1 MLKKFIA
8 QVFGRKPAKAD
19 KATVLKKSQHGI
31 AKERLSRGG
40 LQTCE
45 GLSKA
50 GFKAYIV
57 GGAVR
62 DLMLGGTPKDYD
74 VATNATPEE
83 VRAVFRRSRI
93 IGRRFRIVH
102 VLFGAETVEVSTFRT
117 ADLSDAQT
125 DEHGRVLRDNVFG
138 SQADDATR
146 RDFSVN
152 ALYYD
157 PVEET
162 VIDYHGGVKD
172 LRNKVLRIIGDPET
186 RYREDPVRMLRVT
199 RFAARLG
206 FTIDPK
212 TRAPIKQL
220 ASLLSNVP
228 SSRLFDEMMKL
239 LLCGHAVACI
249 KQLRGEHLHHGL
261 LPLLDVILEQPLGE
275 KFVMLALK
283 RTDERINLGK
293 GVSPGFLFAALLW
306 HEVLAEWTKLKAKG
320 EHPMPA
326 LFEAMTIVIDAQK
339 DKLAIQHRITA
350 DMREIWALQPRFE
363 RRTGRMPYKLLEHP
377 RFRAAYDFVLLRAAS
392 GEIDKEVAEWWTAF
406 IDAEPDARNALMLSV
421 KAHPGNAAGAGASM
435 GNPNDPAKRKRRR
448 RARRPEAEGSGAI
461 SGGDGAGGEGSG
473 GGGSGGS
480 EGSDGG
486 GGGGRGGRSR
496 SRGGSRGGSG
506 SGGAAPAGE

>member
-1 MLKKFIA
+1 MLKKFIS
-8 QVFGRKPAKAD
+8 QVFGRKPAKTKDGKNA
-19 KATVLKKSQHGI
+19 ATILKKSQHGI
-31 AKERLSRGG
+31 PKERLSRGG

-45 GLSKA
+45 GLAKA
-50 GFKAYIV
+50 GFKAFIV

-117 ADLSDAQT
+117 ADLKDATT

-146 RDFSVN
+146 RDFSIN

-157 PVEET
+157 PIEET

-172 LRNKVLRIIGDPET
+172 LRAKVLRIIGDPAT

-206 FTIDPK
+206 FSIDAK
-212 TRAPIKQL
+212 TRAPIKEL

-239 LLCGHAVACI
+239 LLSGHAVACI

-283 RTDERINLGK
+283 RTDERINMGK
-293 GVSPGFLFAALLW
+293 GVSPGFLFASLLW
-306 HEVLAEWTKLKAKG
+306 HEVLTEWNKLKAKG
-320 EHPMPA
+320 EHAMPA
-326 LFEAMTIVIDAQK
+326 LFEAMSIVIDTQK

-363 RRTGRMPYKLLEHP
+363 RRNGRMPYKLLEHP

-392 GEIDKEVAEWWTAF
+392 GEIDKELAEWWTVFQEA
-406 IDAEPDARNALMLSV
+406 DPDARNAMTL
-421 KAHPGNAAGAGASM
+421 AARSTATAGGVM
-435 GNPNDPAKRKRRR
+435 GNPADPTKRKRRR
-448 RARRPEAEGSGAI
+448 RPRKNADAPGEA
-461 SGGDGAGGEGSG
+461 
-473 GGGSGGS
+473 
-480 EGSDGG
+480 
-486 GGGGRGGRSR
+486 
-496 SRGGSRGGSG
+496 
-506 SGGAAPAGE
+506 AASAGE

>member
-1 MLKKFIA
+1 MLKRFIA
-8 QVFGRKPAKAD
+8 QVFGRKPAKTGAAGKAITLD
-19 KATVLKKSQHGI
+19 KAKHGI
-31 AKERLSRGG
+31 AKERLSRGA

-45 GLSKA
+45 GLHKA
-50 GFKAYIV
+50 GFKAFVV

-62 DLMLGGTPKDYD
+62 DLLLNGTPKDFD

-117 ADLSDAQT
+117 ADLSDAET

-146 RDFSVN
+146 RDFTIN

-157 PVEET
+157 PIEET
-162 VIDYHGGVKD
+162 VYDYHGGVKD
-172 LRNKVLRIIGDPET
+172 LRAKVLRIIGNPET

-206 FTIDPK
+206 FTIDAK
-212 TRAPIKQL
+212 TRAPIKAL
-220 ASLLSNVP
+220 AVLLSNVP

-239 LLCGHAVACI
+239 LLSGHAVACI

-275 KFVMLALK
+275 KFVMLALA
-283 RTDERINLGK
+283 RTDERINMGK

-306 HEVLAEWTKLKAKG
+306 HEVLAEWNKQKARG
-320 EHPMPA
+320 EHAMPA
-326 LFEAMTIVIDAQK
+326 LFEAMTIVIDTQRV
-339 DKLAIQHRITA
+339 KLAIQHRITA

-363 RRTGRMPYKLLEHP
+363 RRHGKMPYKLLEHP
-377 RFRAAYDFVLLRAAS
+377 RFRAAYDFVLLRSAS
-392 GEIDKEVAEWWTAF
+392 GEIEKEIGDWWTAF
-406 IDAEPDARNALMLSV
+406 IDADADTRNNMTLAAKTQAA
-421 KAHPGNAAGAGASM
+421 KAQATGGLTGAGRGADGAGSAGTAGGRTIM
-435 GNPNDPAKRKRRR
+435 GDPNDPAKRKRRR
-448 RARRPEAEGSGAI
+448 RARRPAGE
-461 SGGDGAGGEGSG
+461 GGEGG
-473 GGGSGGS
+473 AGGGSGNA
-480 EGSDGG
+480 GG
-486 GGGGRGGRSR
+486 TPT
-496 SRGGSRGGSG
+496 
-506 SGGAAPAGE
+506 PAGQ

>member
-1 MLKKFIA
+1 MLKKFI
-8 QVFGRKPAKAD
+8 QSVFSRKSGSAAKAG
-19 KATVLKKSQHGI
+19 KAKTISKADHGI
-31 AKERLSRGG
+31 ARERLSRGA
-40 LQTCE
+40 LSTCE
-45 GLSKA
+45 GLHKA
-50 GFKAYIV
+50 GYKAFVV

-74 VATNATPEE
+74 VATNATPEQ
-83 VRAVFRRSRI
+83 VRDTFRRSRI

-117 ADLSDAQT
+117 ADLTDAET

-138 SQADDATR
+138 SQAEDATR
-146 RDFSVN
+146 RDFTIN

-157 PVEET
+157 PIEET

-172 LRNKVLRIIGDPET
+172 IRGKVLRMIGDAET

-199 RFAARLG
+199 RFSAKLG
-206 FTIDPK
+206 FSIDPK
-212 TRAPIKQL
+212 TRAPIKKL
-220 ASLLSNVP
+220 AELLSNVP

-239 LLCGHAVACI
+239 LLSGHAVACV

-261 LPLLDVILEQPLGE
+261 LPLLDVILEQPMGE

-283 RTDERINLGK
+283 RTDERINMGK

-306 HEVLAEWTKLKAKG
+306 HEVLGDWNRRKAAG

-326 LFEAMTIVIDAQK
+326 LFEAMGTVIDAQR

-363 RRTGRMPYKLLEHP
+363 RRNGRMPFKLLEHP

-392 GEIDKEVAEWWTAF
+392 GEIDNELAEWWTTF
-406 IDAEPDARNALMLSV
+406 QEVGPEERNAMTIAAARKPGSPRGASRASPTTA
-421 KAHPGNAAGAGASM
+421 AHATTTNAGADTGSHADNASGAGGDDFSA
-435 GNPNDPAKRKRRR
+435 GESAPRKRRR
-448 RARRPEAEGSGAI
+448 RRKPA
-461 SGGDGAGGEGSG
+461 
-473 GGGSGGS
+473 
-480 EGSDGG
+480 
-486 GGGGRGGRSR
+486 
-496 SRGGSRGGSG
+496 GSRGGADGGSSG
-506 SGGAAPAGE
+506 NQGGGGTPVPSA

>member
-1 MLKKFIA
+1 MLKKFISK
-8 QVFGRKPAKAD
+8 VFGRKTAKAND
-19 KATVLKKSQHGI
+19 GKNAAIVLKKSQHGI
-31 AKERLSRGG
+31 ARERLSRGG

-45 GLSKA
+45 GLAKA
-50 GFKAYIV
+50 GFKAFIV

-117 ADLSDAQT
+117 ADLKDATT

-138 SQADDATR
+138 SQVDDALR
-146 RDFSVN
+146 RDFTVN

-162 VIDYHGGVKD
+162 VLDYHGGVKD
-172 LRNKVLRIIGDPET
+172 LRAKVLRIIGDPAT

-212 TRAPIKQL
+212 TRAPIKEL
-220 ASLLSNVP
+220 ATLLSNVP

-239 LLCGHAVACI
+239 LLSGHAVACI

-283 RTDERINLGK
+283 RTDERINMGK
-293 GVSPGFLFAALLW
+293 GVSPGFLFASLLW
-306 HEVLAEWTKLKAKG
+306 HEVLTEWNKLKAKG
-320 EHPMPA
+320 EHSMPA
-326 LFEAMTIVIDAQK
+326 LFEAMGIVIDTQK

-363 RRTGRMPYKLLEHP
+363 RRNGRMPYKLLEHP

-392 GEIDKEVAEWWTAF
+392 GEIDKELAEWWTIFQEA
-406 IDAEPDARNALMLSV
+406 DADARNAMTLAARPSS
-421 KAHPGNAAGAGASM
+421 PGGPGM
-435 GNPNDPAKRKRRR
+435 GNPADPTKRKRRR
-448 RARRPEAEGSGAI
+448 RPRKPAT
-461 SGGDGAGGEGSG
+461 GDAP
-473 GGGSGGS
+473 
-480 EGSDGG
+480 
-486 GGGGRGGRSR
+486 
-496 SRGGSRGGSG
+496 
-506 SGGAAPAGE
+506 APAGE

>member
-1 MLKKFIA
+1 MLKKFISK
-8 QVFGRKPAKAD
+8 VFGRKTAKAND
-19 KATVLKKSQHGI
+19 GKNAAIVLKKSQHGI
-31 AKERLSRGG
+31 ARERMSRGG

-45 GLSKA
+45 GLAKA
-50 GFKAYIV
+50 GFKAFIV

-117 ADLSDAQT
+117 ADLKDATT

-138 SQADDATR
+138 SQVDDALR
-146 RDFSVN
+146 RDFTVN

-162 VIDYHGGVKD
+162 VLDYHGGVKD
-172 LRNKVLRIIGDPET
+172 LRAKVLRIIGDPAT

-212 TRAPIKQL
+212 TRAPIKEL
-220 ASLLSNVP
+220 ATLLSNVP

-239 LLCGHAVACI
+239 LLSGHAVACI

-283 RTDERINLGK
+283 RTDERINQGR
-293 GVSPGFLFAALLW
+293 GVSPGFLFASLLW
-306 HEVLAEWTKLKAKG
+306 HEVLTEWNKLKAKG
-320 EHPMPA
+320 EHSMPA
-326 LFEAMTIVIDAQK
+326 LFEAMGIVIDTQK

-363 RRTGRMPYKLLEHP
+363 RRNGRMPYKLLEHP

-392 GEIDKEVAEWWTAF
+392 GEIDKELAEWWTIFQEA
-406 IDAEPDARNALMLSV
+406 DADARNAMTLAARPSS
-421 KAHPGNAAGAGASM
+421 PGGPGM
-435 GNPNDPAKRKRRR
+435 GNPADPTKRKRRR
-448 RARRPEAEGSGAI
+448 RPRKPAT
-461 SGGDGAGGEGSG
+461 GDAP
-473 GGGSGGS
+473 
-480 EGSDGG
+480 
-486 GGGGRGGRSR
+486 
-496 SRGGSRGGSG
+496 
-506 SGGAAPAGE
+506 APAGE